1 MQQVLETTVARY
13 LLVDDSPTIRLTLA
27 AAIKQA
33 TRTLP
38 EILEAS
44 DATQALQQFKKG
56 PVDAVFLDMVLDETQ
71 ESGLHLMDKL
81 LAIDPKTR
89 VILVTG
95 LPSSDPVV
103 VKGIRQGAFA
113 FLPKPARTDA
123 IRKILNEMETE
134 SGRFGRIR

>member
-1 MQQVLETTVARY
+1 MARY

-33 TRTLP
+33 TRTPP
-38 EILEAS
+38 EILEAA

-56 PVDAVFLDMVLDETQ
+56 PVDAVFLDMVLDETH
-71 ESGLHLMDKL
+71 ESGLVLMDKL
-81 LAIDPKTR
+81 LAINAKTR
-89 VILVTG
+89 IILVTG
-95 LPSSDPVV
+95 LPASDPVV